1 MKKLIIKLS
10 CSLILILVSVTTL
23 LAQTVTISGR
33 VTDSTG
39 TVLAGVGITLKGSTN
54 GTTTNTSG
62 FYKITI
68 PASAIN
74 PVLSFSY
81 IGYNTQ
87 EISTLNRTNL
97 DIVLSKIQSSLS
109 EVVVIGY
116 GNQAKRELTD
126 AVGTISA
133 KTIESL
139 PIYTAEQA
147 LQGTVSGV
155 TVIQNS
161 GSPGSAL
168 TIRVR
173 GTGTAGNADPL
184 FIVDG
189 LQVPDINYL
198 NPSDIDNISILKDA
212 AACAIYGARG
222 GNGVVLVQTKTGKR
236 NADKA
241 TITLDAYKG
250 VQNLGHVPALMDR
263 DQWVAYY
270 NAYQTLHNGSTI
282 SDANRL
288 KLPNTN
294 WYDVMFEKNRPI
306 TNAALSVSNGGKN
319 YSYYISGDDFNQQGL
334 VGGKEGKST
343 YERKNLKFNFETD
356 VVKNFVIKVGADLMG
371 STSNFLAEN
380 QAGTGTAILNY
391 IPSVPAVYPA
401 YDPNNPG
408 ILFNPGDISKPII
421 VNGVT
426 LPAVGAVTNP
436 LFALLL
442 NNNRTVN
449 STRVYNI
456 SATWK
461 PVDNLV
467 LTTSYADYE
476 ANWMTKNFVPS
487 FDYRPA
493 QNFYNPYAYLTQ
505 TTNQSTFSQ
514 WEGNAKYSFI
524 KLKDQKLDLLAGFS
538 VQNTSGS
545 TSSLSGTDFYV
556 NTLNQANFALIVDQ
570 SKIVNAIPY
579 SYATGLLSYYGRL
592 TYNYKEKY
600 LLAGTLRSDASSL
613 FGPTTRTG
621 VFPSV
626 SGGWI
631 VSEESFLKN
640 SAVIDFLKLR
650 ASWGVNGNN
659 FISPYQYSTI
669 VDPNAGPSFG
679 GQNTSG
685 ISINYLA
692 NPSVK
697 WEKVSQTDIG
707 VDVNLLNNSLGITFD
722 YFNKLNSDVLVPVG
736 TPLYTGYGSA
746 AANIGSVKNTG
757 VELMISY
764 RKRYSSG
771 FGWNVAFDIGTDKNK
786 VTSLGQDGQ
795 PISGGNLGYIFNDPI
810 TRTAVGHPIGSFY
823 GYQLDHIDAGGNFVF
838 KDLNR
843 DGIIDANDKT
853 YIGSPFPDFTY
864 GTTLSASYKGFDVSA
879 FVYGSR
885 GNKIYNATVRLDA
898 SYTNRP
904 VYYGDPGAPANL
916 LGSGATGT
924 NETQVSS
931 YYVQDGSFVKI
942 KTLSLGYSFS
952 SSVLKSLKLSSLR
965 LNISAQNLFVFTKY
979 TGNDP
984 EIGQSATGNSLDV
997 GIDRGFN
1004 PQPKIV
1010 LLGIQAKF

>member
-1 MKKLIIKLS
+1 MKKLIVKLS
-10 CSLILILVSVTTL
+10 CLLILLLIYTTTL
-23 LAQTVTISGR
+23 LAQTVTISGT

-39 TVLAGVGITLKGSTN
+39 TVLQGVSVSLKGSTN
-54 GTTTNTSG
+54 GTVTNTSG

-68 PASAIN
+68 PASVAN
-74 PVLSFSY
+74 PVLSFSFT
-81 IGYNTQ
+81 GYNTR
-87 EISTLNRTNL
+87 EIPARDKINVDL
-97 DIVLSKIQSSLS
+97 ILSKIQSSLS

-116 GNQAKRELTD
+116 GNQSKRDLTS
-126 AVGTISA
+126 AIGTIST
-133 KTIESL
+133 KTIVSS

-147 LQGTVSGV
+147 LQGTVAGV

-173 GTGTAGNADPL
+173 GTGTAGTADPL

-241 TITLDAYKG
+241 TITADAYEG
-250 VQNLGHVPALMDR
+250 AQNLGHVPALMDR

-270 NAYQTLHNGSTI
+270 NAYQTAHSGTTI
-282 SDANRL
+282 SDADRL

-294 WYDVMFEKNRPI
+294 WYDQVFEKNRPI
-306 TNAALSVSNGGKN
+306 RNAALSISNGGKY
-319 YSYYISGDDFNQQGL
+319 YSYYLSGSDFNQEGL

-343 YERKNLKFNFETD
+343 YNRRNVRFNFETD
-356 VVKNFVIKVGADLMG
+356 VVKNVVIKVSADLLG
-371 STSNFLAEN
+371 STGNFLNEN
-380 QAGTGTAILNY
+380 QAGTGVAILNY
-391 IPSVPAVYPA
+391 VPSLPAVYPA
-401 YDPNNPG
+401 YDPNNPT
-408 ILFNPGDISKPII
+408 ILFNPGDISKPIV

-449 STRVYNI
+449 NTRVYNV

-461 PVDNLV
+461 PVANLT
-467 LTTSYADYE
+467 LATSYANYE
-476 ANWMTKNFVPS
+476 ANWMTKNFIPS

-493 QNFYNPYAYLTQ
+493 QNFYNPYASLTQ

-514 WEGNAKYSFI
+514 WEGNAKYSFV
-524 KLKDQKLDLLAGFS
+524 KWKNQKLDLLAGFS
-538 VQNTSGS
+538 VLRTAGNE
-545 TSSLSGTDFYV
+545 SSLSGTNFYV
-556 NTLNQANFALIVDQ
+556 NTLDQANFALIVDP
-570 SKIVNAIPY
+570 STIVNAIPNA
-579 SYATGLLSYYGRL
+579 YATGLLSYYGRV
-592 TYNYKEKY
+592 TYSYKEKY
-600 LLAGTLRSDASSL
+600 LLSGTLRSDASSL
-613 FGPTTRTG
+613 FGPANRTG

-640 SAVIDFLKLR
+640 SKAIDFLKLR
-650 ASWGVNGNN
+650 ASWGINGNN
-659 FISPYQYSTI
+659 FINPYQYSAI
-669 VDPNAGPSFG
+669 VDPNSGPSFA

-697 WEKVSQTDIG
+697 WEKVSQTDVG

-722 YFNKLNSDVLVPVG
+722 YFNKLNSDVLIPVG

-746 AANIGSVKNTG
+746 AANIGSVRNTG
-757 VELMISY
+757 VELLLSY
-764 RKRYSSG
+764 RQKYSNG
-771 FGWNVAFDIGTDKNK
+771 LAWNVAFNIGTDKNE
-786 VTSLGQDGQ
+786 VTSLGQNGQ
-795 PISGGNLGYIFNDPI
+795 PIAGGNIGYIFNDPI

-823 GYQLDHIDAGGNFVF
+823 GYQLDHIDASGSFVF
-838 KDLNR
+838 KDLNK
-843 DGIIDANDKT
+843 DGTIDANDKT
-853 YIGSPFPDFTY
+853 YIGAPFPDYTY
-864 GTTLSASYKGFDVSA
+864 GATVGASYKGFDVSA
-879 FVYGSR
+879 FVYGSK

-904 VYYGDPGAPANL
+904 VYYGEPGAPANL

-931 YYVQDGSFVKI
+931 YYVQDGSFLKI
-942 KTLSLGYSFS
+942 KTVSLGYNFS
-952 SSVLKSLKLSSLR
+952 SSVLRSIKLSSLR
-965 LNISAQNLFVFTKY
+965 LYVSAQNLFVITKY
-979 TGNDP
+979 KGTDP
-984 EIGQSATGNSLDV
+984 EIGQNSTGNTLDV

-1010 LLGIQAKF
+1010 LFGIQAKF

>member
-1 MKKLIIKLS
+1 MKKLILKLS
-10 CSLILILVSVTTL
+10 CPLILMLISATTL
-23 LAQTVTISGR
+23 LAQDVTISGK
-33 VTDSTG
+33 VADSTG
-39 TVLAGVGITLKGSTN
+39 TVLSGVSVSLKGAAN
-54 GTTTNTSG
+54 GTTTNASG

-68 PASAIN
+68 PVSVTN

-81 IGYNTQ
+81 LGYKTQ
-87 EISTLNRTNL
+87 EISTGNKTIL
-97 DIVLSKIQSSLS
+97 DVILSKIQSSLS

-116 GNQAKRELTD
+116 GNQAKRDLTT
-126 AVGTISA
+126 AIGTISA
-133 KTIESL
+133 KTITSL

-147 LQGTVSGV
+147 LQGTVAGV
-155 TVIQNS
+155 TVMQNS

-189 LQVPDINYL
+189 MQVPDINYL
-198 NPSDIDNISILKDA
+198 NPSDIDNISVLKDA

-236 NADKA
+236 NMKKPS
-241 TITLDAYKG
+241 ITLDAYEG

-270 NAYQTLHNGSTI
+270 NAYQTSHGGATI
-282 SDANRL
+282 SDADRL

-294 WYDVMFEKNRPI
+294 WFNEVFEKNRPM
-306 TNAALSVSNGGKN
+306 TNAALSIANGGEN
-319 YSYYISGDDFNQQGL
+319 YSYYLSGSDFNQQGL

-343 YERKNLKFNFETD
+343 YERKNLKFHFETD
-356 VVKNFVIKVGADLMG
+356 ALKNVVIKVGADLMG
-371 STSNFLAEN
+371 STSNFLDEN
-380 QAGTGTAILNY
+380 QAGTGVAILNY

-449 STRVYNI
+449 DTRLYNI
-456 SATWK
+456 EASWK
-461 PVDNLV
+461 PLDNLT

-493 QNFYNPYAYLTQ
+493 QNFYNPYASLTQ
-505 TTNQSTFSQ
+505 TTNQSSFSQ
-514 WEGNAKYSFI
+514 WEGNAKYSFL
-524 KLKDQKLDLLAGFS
+524 KLKDQSLDFLAGFS
-538 VQNTSGS
+538 VQNTSGNV
-545 TSSLSGTDFYV
+545 SSLSGTDFYV
-556 NTLNQANFALIVDQ
+556 NTLDQANFALIVDQ

-579 SYATGLLSYYGRL
+579 SYETGLLSYYGRM

-626 SGGWI
+626 SGGWV

-640 SAVIDFLKLR
+640 SATINFLKLR
-650 ASWGVNGNN
+650 ASWGINGND

-697 WEKVSQTDIG
+697 WEKVTQTDVG
-707 VDVNLLNNSLGITFD
+707 VDVNFFNNSLGLTFD
-722 YFNKLNSDVLVPVG
+722 YFNKLNSDVLIPVG

-757 VELMISY
+757 VELLLSY
-764 RKRYSSG
+764 RKKYSNG
-771 FGWNVAFDIGTDKNK
+771 FGWNASFDIGTDKNK
-786 VTSLGQDGQ
+786 VTSLGQTGQ
-795 PISGGNLGYIFNDPI
+795 PIAGGNIGYIFNDPI
-810 TRTAVGHPIGSFY
+810 TRTAVGYPIGSFY
-823 GYQLDHIDAGGNFVF
+823 GYELDHIDASGNFVF
-838 KDLNR
+838 KDLNG
-843 DGIIDANDKT
+843 DGKIDANDKT
-853 YIGSPFPDFTY
+853 FIGNPFPDFTY
-864 GTTLSASYKGFDVSA
+864 GSTFGVSYKGFDFSA
-879 FVYGSR
+879 FVYGSQ

-904 VYYGDPGAPANL
+904 VYYGNPGAPANL

-942 KTLSLGYSFS
+942 KTLSLGYTFP
-952 SSVLKSLKLSSLR
+952 SSVLRSLNLSNLR

-979 TGNDP
+979 NGNDP
-984 EIGQSATGNSLDV
+984 EIGQSSTGNSLDV

-1010 LLGIQAKF
+1010 FLGIQAKF